1 MKVSFQKKDKDP
13 TVVQGMRI
21 PYAPARRK
29 AAQWRWYLILL
40 IVSSPLLFFLFKMVK
55 SFVVVDASG
64 FVSLERVTVNS
75 NSTGILETLFVETG
89 QDVSRG
95 KVVAHLYDPHL
106 DGQKILLES
115 ELEVIGQTPSTN
127 GKARLQLI
135 RRRLR
140 LTKEILTT
148 QNQYLHNVQFLIEQG
163 AATAAELNLARERR
177 NQAQMDY
184 DQAWFEHQKL
194 QEDRSRPTPGTVDA
208 EAESGRLQIIAKI
221 KALERE
227 QALLDQ
233 VAPYTGRVLEVFAV
247 QGQTLSPGAPMLLL
261 GRSDKPSVVAYLAPK
276 YVKYAQIG
284 RYATVTLPGGR
295 KLRARVRENANLTKR
310 LPADL
315 SSPIGSRDLM
325 LLVNLDLLT
334 PLPEIQWV
342 DGLPVSVR
350 FHYRNT
356 D

>member
-13 TVVQGMRI
+13 TVVQGMRV

-64 FVSLERVTVNS
+64 FISLERVAVNS
-75 NSTGILETLFVETG
+75 NSTGVLETLFVETG
-89 QDVSRG
+89 QVVSRG
-95 KVVAHLYDPHL
+95 KAVARLHNPHL
-106 DGQKILLES
+106 DGQKALLES
-115 ELEVIGQTPSTN
+115 ELETLERWPTDF
-127 GKARLQLI
+127 GKARVQLI
-135 RRRLR
+135 RRRLH

-148 QNQYLHNVQFLIEQG
+148 QSQYLNNVAFLIEQG
-163 AATAAELNLARERR
+163 AATAAELDLARERR

-194 QEDRSRPTPGTVDA
+194 QQDRNRPGFGTAMA
-208 EAESGRLQIIAKI
+208 EAPSGGLQIIAKI
-221 KALERE
+221 KSLEQE
-227 QALLDQ
+227 QALLEQ
-233 VAPYTGRVLEVFAV
+233 VAPYDGRILDVYAV
-247 QGQTLSPGAPMLLL
+247 QGQALSPGAPILLL

-276 YVKYAQIG
+276 YVKYAQSG
-284 RYATVTLPGGR
+284 RYATVTLPDGR
-295 KLRARVRENANLTKR
+295 KLKARVRENANLTKR

-325 LLVNLDLLT
+325 LLVNLELLT
-334 PLPEIQWV
+334 PLPDIQWV

-350 FHYRNT
+350 FQYR
-356 D
+356 DAD